1 MGILE
6 KYQRASGGFNGK
18 SGGYRGF
25 SRVGGSQKIKGISR
39 GISGLFQEH
48 LRIVSEGQ
56 GIVLRG
62 LKKIR
67 GFSEAFEGV
76 SWGFLRFFKAVSSGF
91 MGFQRV

>member
-1 MGILE
+1 MANQGVIVDFRVLE
-6 KYQRASGGFNGK
+6 GLRRL
-18 SGGYRGF
+18 RGF
-25 SRVGGSQKIKGISR
+25 RGAFQDCFR
-39 GISGLFQEH
+39 GISGLFQRAKE
-48 LRIVSEGQ
+48 LFKR
-56 GIVLRG
+56 